1 VGEPPKRNVRWLPG
15 EIMTRSEM
23 LSNFV
28 IGGFGAVGQGIW
40 LAHTLDSY
48 PFKILNSP
56 PGQFYSSVGFVLAF
70 ASPLLSLLAL
80 RIFRAMR
87 APFVTAVPVVACP
100 LIFFALFRVLFT
112 LSGYHYVSTDSDLI
126 ASKAIE
132 AGFVQEVLWLTLSGC
147 AIGITCGV
155 ATRLVFGEL
164 SRETV

>member
-1 VGEPPKRNVRWLPG
+1 
-15 EIMTRSEM
+15 MTRSEM

-28 IGGFGAVGQGIW
+28 ISGFGAVGQGIW

-56 PGQFYSSVGFVLAF
+56 PGQFYSSVAFVLAF

-100 LIFFALFRVLFT
+100 LIFFALFRIVFA
-112 LSGYHYVSTDSDLI
+112 LSGYHYVSTGSDLI
-126 ASKAIE
+126 ASKSIE
-132 AGFVQEVLWLTLSGC
+132 AGF
-147 AIGITCGV
+147 
-155 ATRLVFGEL
+155 
-164 SRETV
+164 

>member
-1 VGEPPKRNVRWLPG
+1 
-15 EIMTRSEM
+15 MTRSEM

-28 IGGFGAVGQGIW
+28 IGGFGAVAQGIW
-40 LAHTLDSY
+40 LAHILDSY

-87 APFVTAVPVVACP
+87 APYVTAVPVVACP
-100 LIFFALFRVLFT
+100 LIFFALFRIVFA
-112 LSGYHYVSTDSDLI
+112 LSGYHYVSTGSDLI

-132 AGFVQEVLWLTLSGC
+132 AGFVQEVFWLMLAGC
-147 AIGITCGV
+147 AIGIAWGV
-155 ATRLVFGEL
+155 IIRFVFSKL
-164 SRETV
+164 MREAV